1 MTIFPADNQGI
12 TKAIVKSND
21 FGNGPIKYP
30 LWFVKVRLQ
39 AQHHHGALDMA
50 ETFQHVYRSEG
61 ITGLYRGI
69 SASLL
74 RQLTYSTARFA
85 TYEKLKYM
93 AENDGVKAPHTLLV
107 GLAAISGLV
116 GGLVGNPADILNV
129 RMQNDAALLP
139 ADRRNYGNA
148 VRGFITIVRGE
159 GWKQSVFRG
168 MVPNLGRGVLMTA
181 GQLAGYDV
189 FKIKILA
196 HTEMQDGTM
205 THIAASTLAGL
216 VATTLCNP
224 FDVLKTQIMAQNER
238 LGMWHTVK
246 KVHRIEGPRWMFRG
260 WLPAFIRLGP
270 HTVATF
276 LFLEQHKKYY
286 RKYYAD

>member
-21 FGNGPIKYP
+21 YGNGPIKYP

-129 RMQNDAALLP
+129 RMQNDAALALLIAATMEMP
-139 ADRRNYGNA
+139 
-148 VRGFITIVRGE
+148 
-159 GWKQSVFRG
+159 G

-246 KVHRIEGPRWMFRG
+246 KVHRVEGPRWMFRG

-286 RKYYAD
+286 RKHYAD

>member
-1 MTIFPADNQGI
+1 
-12 TKAIVKSND
+12 
-21 FGNGPIKYP
+21 
-30 LWFVKVRLQ
+30 
-39 AQHHHGALDMA
+39 MA

-129 RMQNDAALLP
+129 RMQNDAALVP

-148 VRGFITIVRGE
+148 VRGFITIVREE

-238 LGMWHTVK
+238 LSMWHTVK
-246 KVHRIEGPRWMFRG
+246 KVHRVEGPRWIFRG

>member
-1 MTIFPADNQGI
+1 MSP
-12 TKAIVKSND
+12 
-21 FGNGPIKYP
+21 P
-30 LWFVKVRLQ
+30 VKVRLQ

-50 ETFQHVYRSEG
+50 DTFKHVYQGEG
-61 ITGLYRGI
+61 VTGLYRGI

-74 RQLTYSTARFA
+74 RQLSYSTARFA

-93 AENDGVKAPHTLLV
+93 AEEDGRKAPHSQLV
-107 GLAAISGLV
+107 GLAAVSGLV
-116 GGLVGNPADILNV
+116 GGIVGNPADILNV

-148 VRGFITIVRGE
+148 IRGYMTIVREE
-159 GWKQSVFRG
+159 GWKQSIFRG

-189 FKIKILA
+189 FKMEILA
-196 HTEMQDGTM
+196 QSNMKDSTV
-205 THIAASTLAGL
+205 THVAASTLAGL

-224 FDVLKTQIMAQNER
+224 FDVLKTRIMAKNER
-238 LGMWHTVK
+238 LGMVEMIRL
-246 KVHRIEGPRWMFRG
+246 VHKIEGPTWMFRG

-286 RKYYAD
+286 RKHYAE

>member
-1 MTIFPADNQGI
+1 MAALF
-12 TKAIVKSND
+12 SH
-21 FGNGPIKYP
+21 P
-30 LWFVKVRLQ
+30 LDLVKVRLQ
-39 AQHHHGALDMA
+39 AQHQKGALDMA
-50 ETFQHVYRSEG
+50 ETFKYIYKSEG
-61 ITGLYRGI
+61 VAGLYRGI
-69 SASLL
+69 SASIL

-93 AENDGVKAPHTLLV
+93 AEDDGVKAPHTLLV
-107 GLAAISGLV
+107 GLAAVSGLV
-116 GGLVGNPADILNV
+116 GSVVGNPADILNV

-139 ADRRNYGNA
+139 AERRNYGNA
-148 VRGFITIVRGE
+148 ISGFITIVREE

-168 MVPNLGRGVLMTA
+168 MVPNLGRGALMTA

-189 FKIKILA
+189 FKMEILA
-196 HTEMQDGTM
+196 QTEMHDGTM

-224 FDVLKTQIMAQNER
+224 FDVLKTRIMAKDEHV
-238 LGMWHTVK
+238 GMWNTIK
-246 KVHRIEGPRWMFRG
+246 T
-260 WLPAFIRLGP
+260 LPAFIRLGP

-286 RKYYAD
+286 RNHYAD

>member
-1 MTIFPADNQGI
+1 
-12 TKAIVKSND
+12 
-21 FGNGPIKYP
+21 
-30 LWFVKVRLQ
+30 
-39 AQHHHGALDMA
+39 MA

-196 HTEMQDGTM
+196 LTEMQDGTM

>member
-1 MTIFPADNQGI
+1 
-12 TKAIVKSND
+12 
-21 FGNGPIKYP
+21 
-30 LWFVKVRLQ
+30 
-39 AQHHHGALDMA
+39 MA

-129 RMQNDAALLP
+129 RMQNDAALVP

-148 VRGFITIVRGE
+148 VRGFITIVREE

-196 HTEMQDGTM
+196 HTEIQDGTM

-246 KVHRIEGPRWMFRG
+246 KVHRVEGPRWMFRG

-286 RKYYAD
+286 RKHYAD

>member
-1 MTIFPADNQGI
+1 MAALF
-12 TKAIVKSND
+12 SH
-21 FGNGPIKYP
+21 P
-30 LWFVKVRLQ
+30 LDLVKVRLQ

-50 ETFQHVYRSEG
+50 DTFKHVYRREG
-61 ITGLYRGI
+61 FSGLYRGI

-74 RQLTYSTARFA
+74 RQLTYSTGRFA

-93 AENDGVKAPHTLLV
+93 AEDDGVKAPHTLLV
-107 GLAAISGLV
+107 GLAAVSGLV
-116 GGLVGNPADILNV
+116 GGVVGNPADILNV
-129 RMQNDAALLP
+129 RMQNDAALP
-139 ADRRNYGNA
+139 IAERRNYGNA
-148 VRGFITIVRGE
+148 VRGFITIVREE

-189 FKIKILA
+189 FKMELLA
-196 HTEMQDGTM
+196 HTGMQDGTM

-224 FDVLKTQIMAQNER
+224 FDVLKTRIMAKNER
-238 LGMWHTVK
+238 LGMWNTIK
-246 KVHRIEGPRWMFRG
+246 TVHRMEGPAWVFRG

-286 RKYYAD
+286 RKHYAD

>member
-21 FGNGPIKYP
+21 YGNGPIKYP

-129 RMQNDAALLP
+129 RMQNDAALALLIAATMEMP
-139 ADRRNYGNA
+139 
-148 VRGFITIVRGE
+148 
-159 GWKQSVFRG
+159 VFRG

-246 KVHRIEGPRWMFRG
+246 KVHRVEGPRWMFRG

-286 RKYYAD
+286 RKHYAD

>member
-1 MTIFPADNQGI
+1 M
-12 TKAIVKSND
+12 SN
-21 FGNGPIKYP
+21 NA
-30 LWFVKVRLQ
+30 VKVRLQ

-139 ADRRNYGNA
+139 VDRRNYGNA
-148 VRGFITIVRGE
+148 VRGFITIVREE

-181 GQLAGYDV
+181 RQLAGYDV

-238 LGMWHTVK
+238 LGMWQTVK
-246 KVHRIEGPRWMFRG
+246 KVHRVEGPRWMFRG

-270 HTVATF
+270 HTVAAF

-286 RKYYAD
+286 RKYYTD